1 MTLIVGIDPG
11 QTGAIAIL
19 DVNDWTLEV
28 HDTPTF
34 EVKKGAK
41 THTVLDVF
49 AYGNIV
55 LGRSITHAFLEQV
68 GSMPK
73 QGVSSTFKFGTA
85 YGAALMLPVIAK
97 SAVTNVTPQKWKKGV
112 GIAAGSAK
120 DESRRRATQLMPNC
134 ASIWKLA
141 KHDGRA
147 DAALIAYYGAQE
159 LGYRPDQTITPAT
172 SELIERAAA

>member
-1 MTLIVGIDPG
+1 MNIIAGIDPG
-11 QTGAIAIL
+11 QTGAIAL
-19 DVNDWTLEV
+19 LNVDHWELEV

-34 EVKKGAK
+34 QVKKGK
-41 THTVLDVF
+41 TNQTVIDTVQ
-49 AYGNIV
+49 YGNLV
-55 LGRSITHAFLEQV
+55 VGRGITHCFLEQV

-85 YGAALMLPVIAK
+85 YGAAQMIPVVAQ

-112 GIAAGSAK
+112 GIASGAAK

-134 ASIWKLA
+134 AELWKLV

-147 DAALIAYYGAQE
+147 DAALIAYYAATE
-159 LGYRPDQTITPAT
+159 LGYKPDQTITPAT
-172 SELIERAAA
+172 LRLVAHAA